1 MESSQNIV
9 GADHSALDH
18 ELLLL
23 VGMAPREAARHLETL
38 SDARAAGLLAHLN
51 SSLTKAILGEL
62 SAGRCRMIAA
72 AAPPELAR
80 AWQLGGEYP
89 ENSVGNLMLP
99 PVGEISEAM
108 TVPEAIEEVRRL
120 ALREPIT
127 YLYPV
132 DASGRLTGVVV
143 LRDLFLA
150 TPDTL
155 LAKIMIRPPFFLRPD
170 MTLLEAMKAVVSRHY
185 PVYPVCGDDDRLLGL
200 VRGHA
205 LFEKQAFVISAQSG
219 TMVGVRSQ
227 ERISTSFLDSLRY
240 RHPWLQLNLF
250 LSLLA
255 AIVVAYYKEAIEKL
269 VVLAIFSPLVTAQA
283 RNSGAQ
289 TMAIVLR
296 ALSTGEWKDGDSWR
310 VIGKEVAL
318 ALLNGL
324 SVGAVAGA
332 IMFWQ
337 SRASPHRWLLA
348 MVMLA
353 SMGAACAISAVFG
366 ILTPLVLRRLGADP
380 ALAAGI
386 LLSTVAGILGAL
398 IFFALAQAWIL

>member
-1 MESSQNIV
+1 
-9 GADHSALDH
+9 
-18 ELLLL
+18 
-23 VGMAPREAARHLETL
+23 MAPREAARHLETL
-38 SDARAAGLLAHLN
+38 SDEQAAGLLSHLN
-51 SSLTKAILGEL
+51 SSLTKDILGEL
-62 SAGRCRMIAA
+62 SAARCRSIAA

-89 ENSVGNLMLP
+89 ENSVGHLMLP
-99 PVGEISEAM
+99 PVGEISEMM
-108 TVPEAIEEVRRL
+108 TIPEAIAEVRRL
-120 ALREPIT
+120 TLREPIT

-132 DASGRLTGVVV
+132 DASGRLSGVIV

-155 LAKIMIRPPFFLRPD
+155 LVQIMIRPPFFLRPR

-185 PVYPVCGDDDRLLGL
+185 PVYPVCGEDGRLLGL
-200 VRGHA
+200 VRGHT

-219 TMVGVRSQ
+219 TMVGIRSQ

-240 RHPWLQLNLF
+240 RHSWLQLNLF

-296 ALSTGEWKDGDSWR
+296 ALSTGEWKEGSTWR
-310 VIGKEVAL
+310 VLSKEVAL

-324 SVGAVAGA
+324 LVGAVAGA
-332 IMFWQ
+332 ILFWQ
-337 SRASPHRWLLA
+337 SRASPHRWLLVA
-348 MVMLA
+348 VMVA
-353 SMGAACAISAVFG
+353 SMSTACAISALFG
-366 ILTPLVLRRLGADP
+366 VLTPLILRRLGADP

-386 LLSTVAGILGAL
+386 FLSTIAGILGAL